1 VGPSRTFGPF
11 QYNKVYNLAEN
22 NLPKNLCV
30 ELINFACFLQNK
42 GPSKALVQIT
52 PLDVFFGNK
61 PNLVDLKVFGA
72 KTYIHIPNIKRE
84 KLEKMSKPNI
94 FLGFN
99 ELINEYICYLPQFKK
114 VY

>member
-1 VGPSRTFGPF
+1 
-11 QYNKVYNLAEN
+11 VYNLAEN